1 MVKGYCTEENVEWSL
16 NYADLSN
23 PINVPKSRYE
33 GRLTR
38 KWSIGKKA
46 TIGKKAIT
54 PYPHLFFKDRRRRP
68 EGG

>member
-1 MVKGYCTEENVEWSL
+1 MVKGYYTEENVEWSL

-23 PINVPKSRYE
+23 PIDVPKSRYE

-38 KWSIGKKA
+38 KW